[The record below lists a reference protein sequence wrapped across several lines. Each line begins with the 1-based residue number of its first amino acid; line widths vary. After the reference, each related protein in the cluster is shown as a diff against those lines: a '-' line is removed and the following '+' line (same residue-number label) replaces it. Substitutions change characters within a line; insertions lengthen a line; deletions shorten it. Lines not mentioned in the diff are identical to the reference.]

1 MSNRHVGI
9 VTGAHLCRNP
19 RVVKEAAALVAAGYA
34 VTVISPQ
41 WSTQLRREDQLLART
56 HGFEHLVPV
65 DLSRGGYL
73 ELYYRL
79 RRRVGREIVKMFGAQ
94 DSASLGYGLRELKT
108 EAIRIRADLLIGHQ
122 EVGLVIACELQASGV
137 NCGVDLED
145 WYSED
150 LLASARKYRPIRLLK
165 RLEGQALSSMAHCTT
180 TSEAMASAMAT
191 EYACRKPTC
200 VYNSFDVARSTDADV
215 LVQDRRF
222 PDRPSLYWVS
232 QTIGPGRG
240 LEELMAALTRVDR
253 PIELCLRGQIDPSY
267 QQNLLQT
274 LGDSTPHRVTILNLV
289 PAEELG
295 ARSAQHDI
303 GLALEESEPLS
314 RDLTIT
320 NKLFHGLQAGLAVVA
335 TRTTGQ
341 EEAARIAV
349 DGVQLVEEN
358 SAAALGEVLNR
369 LLRDPR
375 RLEEAKAAS
384 RLAAAGPLAWTTQAE
399 RLVESVSR
407 ALQSKP

>member
-1 MSNRHVGI
+1 MSNRRIGI

-19 RVVKEAAALVAAGYA
+19 RVVKEAAALVSAGYA
-34 VTVISPQ
+34 VIVISPQ
-41 WSTQLRREDQLLART
+41 WSSKLRREDQRLARN
-56 HGFEHLVPV
+56 HGFEHRVPV
-65 DLSRGGYL
+65 DLSRGGYRDFF
-73 ELYYRL
+73 YRL
-79 RRRVGREIVKMFGAQ
+79 RRRVGREMVKRLGVQ
-94 DSASLGYGLRELKT
+94 DSASLAYGLQTLKT
-108 EAIRIRADLLIGHQ
+108 EAVRIRADLVIGHQ
-122 EVGLVIACELQASGV
+122 EVGLVIACELQASGM

-165 RLEGQALSSMAHCTT
+165 RLEAQALSSMAHCTT
-180 TSEAMASAMAT
+180 TSEAMASAMVA

-200 VYNSFDVARSTDADV
+200 VYNSFEAVQPSDADG
-215 LVQDRRF
+215 LVPDRRF

-240 LEELMAALTRVDR
+240 LEELMDALTRVDR
-253 PIELCLRGQIDPSY
+253 PLELCLRGQIDPAY
-267 QQNLLQT
+267 KQDLLHT
-274 LGDSTPHRVTILNLV
+274 LGESTPHQVTFLDLV

-349 DGVQLVEEN
+349 GGVQLVEEN
-358 SAAALGEVLNR
+358 SAAALGEVLNG